1 MKLFQ
6 DQVNYKSL
14 RKAKLKLLYFA
25 FLDIS
30 LLVSGTPTLCSSLL
44 DPGTTPLCYS
54 LLVPGTTGLL
64 RFFRHIPPY
73 LFQEQLLFAPP
84 DLFQEQLPSPPPD
97 WFQEQ
102 LFYFAFLDISLLSCS
117 RNNTTSLFSV

>member
-30 LLVSGTPTLCSSLL
+30 LLVPGTPTLCSSLL
-44 DPGTTPLCYS
+44 VPGTTPLSSS

-64 RFFRHIPPY
+64 RFFRHLPPY
-73 LFQEQLLFAPP
+73 LFQEQLPFPLFT
-84 DLFQEQLPSPPPD
+84 
-97 WFQEQ
+97 
-102 LFYFAFLDISLLSCS
+102 CS
-117 RNNTTSLFSV
+117 RNNFSLLLLTCSRNNLPLLLLTCSRNNSS